1 MILGPWTFQ
10 KAAMMNSERAFDAG
24 YTQALMSLDAWMR
37 VTLAQNS
44 TVLKIRAELI
54 AMLNDATYGTWK
66 EDIDA
71 ARSEISN

>member
-1 MILGPWTFQ
+1 
-10 KAAMMNSERAFDAG
+10 MMNSQKAFDAG

-44 TVLKIRAELI
+44 TILKVRAELI
-54 AMLNDATYGTWK
+54 AMLNDAAYGTWK

-71 ARSEISN
+71 ARAEVNH

>member
-1 MILGPWTFQ
+1 
-10 KAAMMNSERAFDAG
+10 MMNNEQAFDAG

-37 VTLAQNS
+37 VALAQNS

-54 AMLNDATYGTWK
+54 AMLNDAAYGTWK

-71 ARSEISN
+71 ARSEVNN

>member
-1 MILGPWTFQ
+1 
-10 KAAMMNSERAFDAG
+10 MMNSKRAFDAG

-44 TVLKIRAELI
+44 TVLKVRAELI
-54 AMLNDATYGTWK
+54 AMLNDAAYGTWK

-71 ARSEISN
+71 ARSEIHN

>member
-1 MILGPWTFQ
+1 
-10 KAAMMNSERAFDAG
+10 MMSSERAFDAG

-44 TVLKIRAELI
+44 TVLKVRGELI
-54 AMLNDATYGTWK
+54 AMLNDAAYGTWK

-71 ARSEISN
+71 ARAEVNN

>member
-1 MILGPWTFQ
+1 
-10 KAAMMNSERAFDAG
+10 MMNSERAFDAG

-54 AMLNDATYGTWK
+54 AMLNDAAYGTWK

-71 ARSEISN
+71 ARSEINN

>member
-1 MILGPWTFQ
+1 MTST
-10 KAAMMNSERAFDAG
+10 KAFDAG

-44 TVLKIRAELI
+44 TVLMIRGELI
-54 AMLNDATYGTWK
+54 EMLNDSAHGTWK

-71 ARSEISN
+71 ARTEIDN